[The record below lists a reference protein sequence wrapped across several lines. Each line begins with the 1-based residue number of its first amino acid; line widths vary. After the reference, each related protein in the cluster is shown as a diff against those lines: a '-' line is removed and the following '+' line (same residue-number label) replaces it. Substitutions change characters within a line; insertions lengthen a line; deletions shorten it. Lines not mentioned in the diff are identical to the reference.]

1 MKENIEDIVRS
12 YLGMKH
18 GLIGVTFLEKD
29 VEGEPLPK
37 PARFCPFNPQVLGG
51 GTYVVRKNDLDCM
64 TGELVMGLRQ
74 SKYAPVEPSI
84 KKEIKAVRI
93 GPVEDSDVVLF
104 LVNAEQ
110 AMNLS
115 ILLVGIS
122 AEFKGEVAICG
133 ETVAKVYLDQ
143 QPNLSMLC
151 NGARMFGGFSRND
164 MVIGMPYSVLIDLA
178 DKIKALTQTGGAL
191 CGCQVTDIPS
201 DIIKSFQEIGF
212 KKGSDYFFGK
222 ISGHSVRV
230 YLNKDAQ
237 GKFNL
242 ITLYL
247 PVKGEV
253 KTEIQEPFKVKKRG
267 DWTDIYTVL
276 NPQTVGINLYSAEN
290 MKEVLT
296 LLTEKAMGPNN
307 GKED

>member
-1 MKENIEDIVRS
+1 MKTDIEDTIRS

-18 GLIGVTFLEKD
+18 DLVGVKFLDED
-29 VEGEPLPK
+29 VEGESLPK
-37 PARFCPFNPQVLGG
+37 PAKFCPFNPQILRG
-51 GTYVVRKNDLDCM
+51 GTYIIRKDDLDCI

-84 KKEIKAVRI
+84 KKEIKAVRL
-93 GPVEDSDVVLF
+93 GPVEDADVVLF
-104 LVNAEQ
+104 LVNADQ

-133 ETVAKVYLDQ
+133 ETVAKVYLEQ

-151 NGARMFGGFSRND
+151 NGARMFGGFSKND
-164 MVIGMPYSVLIDLA
+164 MVVGMPYSVMLDLA
-178 DKIKALTQTGGAL
+178 EKIKALTKSGGAL

-201 DIIKSFQEIGF
+201 DIIRSFQEIGF
-212 KKGSDYFFGK
+212 KKGTDYFFGK
-222 ISGHSVRV
+222 IKGYNIRV

-247 PVKGEV
+247 PVKGELKAEV
-253 KTEIQEPFKVKKRG
+253 KEPFKTKKRG

-276 NPQTVGINLYSAEN
+276 NPQTVGINLFSSEN
-290 MKEVLT
+290 LKEVLT
-296 LLTEKAMGPNN
+296 LLTEKAMGVNN
-307 GKED
+307 EQTE